1 MISYA
6 AFAESLGADGPPPG
20 VDGPLKGLWLAAKGD
35 WDAAHVVVQ
44 DDPSRD
50 AAWVHA
56 HLHRIEGDLD
66 NAAYWY
72 RMAGR
77 PVSRAALDAEREEIA
92 KALTGG

>member
-1 MISYA
+1 MISFA
-6 AFAESLGADGPPPG
+6 AFKASLDGGAPPEG
-20 VDGPLKGLWLAAKGD
+20 VDGPLKGLWLAAKGG

-44 DDPSRD
+44 DDPSAE

-72 RMAGR
+72 GMAGR
-77 PVSRAALDAEREEIA
+77 PASRASLEAEREEIA
-92 KALTGG
+92 RALTGG